1 MYNPKLFKLNKEK
14 QLDQEPTEA
23 QEDGNLIDMYL
34 LEREKFNET
43 THIVEKP
50 ITTPNSSN
58 KESFCQLVFE
68 GMTPPEAYLL
78 SYKVSKKDMESGVYA
93 TNAGDLY
100 NELKDYIDLKQIS
113 QTKRI
118 IYPDTAIMLSEIELA
133 VANHSLA
140 NRFINVPDKG
150 WEVLKQLEIT
160 DVDFMGIQWKGKLDL
175 VVIDHINEI
184 IYNIDLKSTKGQQYF
199 AWDYKRYKYY
209 RQQALYELLLQDT
222 YKHLLE
228 KGYVIKTRVI
238 AVEKSFPYDVR
249 VIAVPHHVLQTGIE
263 ELVDAA
269 AIINWHEYN
278 QKWDKTISYYV
289 NDGLEVI
296 EWEQFD
302 VEAD

>member
-1 MYNPKLFKLNKEK
+1 MNKEK
-14 QLDQEPTEA
+14 QLETETTEA

-34 LEREKFNET
+34 LERYKFNET
-43 THIVEKP
+43 THIVDTA

-58 KESFCQLVFE
+58 KESFCHLVFE

-78 SYKVSKKDMESGVYA
+78 SYKVSKKDIESGVYA
-93 TNAGDLY
+93 INANDLY
-100 NELKDYIDLKQIS
+100 NELKDYIGLKRIQ

-118 IYPDTAIMLSEIELA
+118 VYPDELTMLSEIELA
-133 VANHSLA
+133 IANHSLA
-140 NRFINVPDKG
+140 NRFINIPDKG
-150 WEVLKQLEIT
+150 WEVVSQLVIT
-160 DVDFMGIQWKGKLDL
+160 DVDFMGVKWKGKLDR
-175 VVIDHINEI
+175 VIIDHINQI
-184 IYNIDLKSTKGQQYF
+184 IYNIELKSTKGQQYF
-199 AWDYKRYKYY
+199 VWDYKKYKYY
-209 RQQALYELLLQDT
+209 RQQALYELLLQNA

-249 VIAVPHHVLQTGIE
+249 VIAVPHHVLQAGID

-269 AIINWHEYN
+269 AIISWHEYN
-278 QKWDKTISYYV
+278 DKWDKTISYYI

-296 EWEQFD
+296 QWEHFD